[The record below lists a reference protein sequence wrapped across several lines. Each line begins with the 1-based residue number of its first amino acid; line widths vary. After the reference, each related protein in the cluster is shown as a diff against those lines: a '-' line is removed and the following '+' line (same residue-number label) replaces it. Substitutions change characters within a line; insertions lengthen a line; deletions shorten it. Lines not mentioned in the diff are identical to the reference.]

1 MVEPN
6 LFPEG
11 RGVSSP
17 LSAHEEAHHVVHRR
31 EDSALL
37 QGVREHV
44 NETASRLSVLE
55 ERAGNLRKKTQVI
68 EQGLLEYTRETRADL
83 KALGQRLTELART
96 VEDVKE
102 KIDAMT
108 GELGSV
114 VKKHEIDVLERYLDL
129 WEPLSFVTREE
140 AKMLLKDAKKQ

>member
-11 RGVSSP
+11 QGVP
-17 LSAHEEAHHVVHRR
+17 PPPSAHEGVRHAPMHHG

-55 ERAGNLRKKTQVI
+55 ERAGNLRKKTRVI

-83 KALGQRLTELART
+83 KALGERLTELART
-96 VEDVKE
+96 VGDVKE
-102 KIDAMT
+102 KIDAMS
-108 GELGSV
+108 GELGTV

-129 WEPLSFVTREE
+129 WEPLGFVTREE
-140 AKMLLKDAKKQ
+140 AKMLLGDAKR